1 MAILE
6 QQEPEQP
13 AGQRLPPVTRLEHA
27 NYLGREFQRAE
38 AALISGEA
46 YVQD

>member
-1 MAILE
+1 M
-6 QQEPEQP
+6 
-13 AGQRLPPVTRLEHA
+13 TRLEHA

-38 AALISGEA
+38 AALISGQD